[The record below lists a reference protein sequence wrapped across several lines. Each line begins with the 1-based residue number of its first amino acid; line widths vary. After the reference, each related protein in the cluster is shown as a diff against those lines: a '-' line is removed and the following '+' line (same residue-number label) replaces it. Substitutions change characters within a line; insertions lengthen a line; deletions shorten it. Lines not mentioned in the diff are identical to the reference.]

1 MFFMVG
7 AAGSALD
14 YLSSLQKLGQP
25 SQTAGAGNAQ
35 ASDPFALGNGPQD
48 AGTTPTSSSSSAP
61 IGIGPEMMNTLLSAQ
76 SQATSAT
83 NSSSS
88 QLFSVL
94 GGNSDG
100 SSQSLASPT
109 AATSGSGTNALNSF
123 EQLIQRQAQSL
134 MSSVGQSVSMNV

>member
-14 YLSSLQKLGQP
+14 YLSSLQNLGQP
-25 SQTAGAGNAQ
+25 SQTAGGGNAQ
-35 ASDPFALGNGPQD
+35 ASDPFALGNSPHD
-48 AGTTPTSSSSSAP
+48 AGASPSSSSAP
-61 IGIGPEMMNTLLSAQ
+61 IGIAPDMMNTLLSAQ

-88 QLFSVL
+88 QLFSIL
-94 GGNSDG
+94 GGNADG
-100 SSQSLASPT
+100 ASQSGLASPN
-109 AATSGSGTNALNSF
+109 AASGSGTNALNSF
-123 EQLIQRQAQSL
+123 EQLIQRQTQSL